1 MKRTLIIAEAGVN
14 HNGDI
19 NIAKKLVDAAADAGV
34 DYVKFQ
40 TFKADKLVNKDAKQ
54 ADYQIENTGVVE
66 SQYQML
72 KRLELTDE
80 NHHILIDYCDK
91 KGVKFLSTA
100 FDFESIEF
108 LKDKLDFYKIPSGEI
123 TNLPYLIKVAKLK
136 LPIVMSTGMANM
148 QEVKEALAVL
158 IAHGINKEDV
168 TILHCN
174 TEYPT
179 PMKDVNL
186 LAMKTIEKELGVE
199 IGYSDHTLGIEI
211 PIAAVTLGATV
222 IEKHFTIDKTMEGP
236 DHKAS
241 LEPNE
246 LKAMVAG
253 IRAIE
258 LAMGNGIKTP
268 SESEQK
274 NIKVARKSLVA
285 LTDIKEGEVFNES
298 NITVKRPGT
307 GISPM
312 KWNEVLGS
320 RASRNYKA
328 DELLW
333 LKLEF

>member
-19 NIAKKLVDAAADAGV
+19 NIAKKLVDAATDAGV

-328 DELLW
+328 DELL
-333 LKLEF
+333 

>member
-1 MKRTLIIAEAGVN
+1 MKRTLIIAEVGVN

-19 NIAKKLVDAAADAGV
+19 NIAKKLVDAAADAVV

-328 DELLW
+328 DELL
-333 LKLEF
+333 